1 MPLRGEVGKHAPVG
15 TTPTAPAPADHAL
28 AWLDPPTATN
38 PRRSRQLLS
47 AASLI
52 VTAYLTGMRADEVL
66 ALRRGC
72 CTPAARGGFTIRG
85 RTFKS
90 AVVNGRA
97 VAEGLDREHPWVAIK
112 PVADAITAMENL
124 HDSSLIFPGSLFRRT
139 RQAPVND
146 TPPASNARGVA
157 IEALIGWANTRAT
170 QLGRDH
176 EAIPEDPDG
185 AVSLR
190 RLRRT
195 LAWFIYRRPRGRVA
209 LGIQYGHLHAAT
221 TDGYGSR
228 TSVGLRDLFPMEETL
243 ALSDTLA
250 QAATTL
256 EAQPTVSGP
265 AASRYRAA
273 VEQYTARYAGVSLTA
288 RQAAEMARNP
298 AMRIYD
304 SPGQLLACCFDPAKA
319 LCRRGT
325 PASQPTSTPDL
336 TACDARCANIA
347 RTDAHI
353 DTLRREVERLHDEI
367 AAPTTPEP
375 LRPRLSLRAERHQA
389 LIDAHQAGAHE

>member
-1 MPLRGEVGKHAPVG
+1 
-15 TTPTAPAPADHAL
+15 
-28 AWLDPPTATN
+28 
-38 PRRSRQLLS
+38 
-47 AASLI
+47 
-52 VTAYLTGMRADEVL
+52 
-66 ALRRGC
+66 
-72 CTPAARGGFTIRG
+72 
-85 RTFKS
+85 
-90 AVVNGRA
+90 
-97 VAEGLDREHPWVAIK
+97 
-112 PVADAITAMENL
+112 
-124 HDSSLIFPGSLFRRT
+124 
-139 RQAPVND
+139 
-146 TPPASNARGVA
+146 
-157 IEALIGWANTRAT
+157 
-170 QLGRDH
+170 
-176 EAIPEDPDG
+176 
-185 AVSLR
+185 
-190 RLRRT
+190 
-195 LAWFIYRRPRGRVA
+195 
-209 LGIQYGHLHAAT
+209 
-221 TDGYGSR
+221 
-228 TSVGLRDLFPMEETL
+228 FPMEEAL

-250 QAATTL
+250 HAATTL

-273 VEQYTARYAGVSLTA
+273 VEQYTARYAGVSLTS

-304 SPGQLLACCFDPAKA
+304 SPGQVLACCFDPAKA